1 VELARYNSM
10 ILPKRKYICESYAK
24 IFSNYGW
31 AQLPLLKDHERE
43 TSYHL
48 YPLRIKN
55 ITEAQRDAIMQK
67 IFDADVAVNVHF
79 IPVPM
84 TSYYKSIGFKIDDYP
99 VTYKNFSCEISLP
112 VFIDLT
118 EADIQIVATA
128 VIEAVKSVVN

>member
-1 VELARYNSM
+1 M
-10 ILPKRKYICESYAK
+10 ILPKRKHICETYSSILGK
-24 IFSNYGW
+24 NDW
-31 AQLPLLKDHERE
+31 AQLPILKDEQRE

-55 ITEAQRDAIMQK
+55 ITEQQRDAIMQK
-67 IFDADVAVNVHF
+67 IFDADVSVNVHF

-84 TSYYKSIGFKIDDYP
+84 TSYYKSIGYNIDNYP

-118 EADIQIVATA
+118 DQDIITVTNA
-128 VIEAVKSVVN
+128 VVNAVESIINIK